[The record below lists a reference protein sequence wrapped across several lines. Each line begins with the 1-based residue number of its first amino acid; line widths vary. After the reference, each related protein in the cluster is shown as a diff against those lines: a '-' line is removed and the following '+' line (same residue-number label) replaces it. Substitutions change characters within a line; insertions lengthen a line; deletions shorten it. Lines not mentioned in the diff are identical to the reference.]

1 MKLRKPKFWDYKK
14 PNLISY
20 ILYPIAFILQLISL
34 LIKKLKTKENFND
47 LKKICIGN
55 IYLGGTGKTSLSLEI
70 FNILRKKNKKV
81 CFVKKYHSNQ
91 FDEQKILENC
101 GKLFKKKTRKTSIEA
116 AIKENYEFAIFD
128 DGLQDFSIHY
138 DLSIVCFNNI
148 NWVGNGLTIPSGPL
162 RESLDCLKKY
172 KHVFINGNLENSDTI
187 EKELLKINPN
197 IKIHFGEYI
206 PLNLKEFDL
215 KKKYIIFSGIG
226 NHQTFLSMLKIN
238 GFNVIKDIEFPDHYQ
253 YSQSDLNEIIHI
265 SEKNDHEI
273 ITTEKDFLR
282 LENLKSEKINFIKSK
297 LKIINEEKLIDD
309 IMNLNE

>member
-20 ILYPIAFILQLISL
+20 ILYPISYILQLISL
-34 LIKKLKTKENFND
+34 LIKKFKTTENFND

-81 CFVKKYHSNQ
+81 CFIKKYYPNQ

-101 GKLFKKKTRKTSIEA
+101 GKLFKKKSRKKSIED
-116 AIKENYEFAIFD
+116 AIKENYEFAVFD

-148 NWVGNGLTIPSGPL
+148 NWIGNGLTIPSGPL

-172 KHVFINGNLENSDTI
+172 KHIFINGNLENSETI
-187 EKELLKINPN
+187 EKELLNINPK
-197 IKIHFGEYI
+197 IKIHFGKYI

-226 NHQTFLSMLKIN
+226 NHQTFVSMLKIN
-238 GFNVIKDIEFPDHYQ
+238 GFNVIKDIEFPDHYE
-253 YSQSDLNEIIHI
+253 YSQSDLDEIIHL
-265 SEKNDHEI
+265 SEKNDYEI
-273 ITTEKDFLR
+273 ITTEKDFFR
-282 LENLKSEKINFIKSK
+282 LENLKSAKINFIKSK
-297 LKIINEEKLIDD
+297 LKIINEEKLVND